1 MADDEKLPR
10 DDELTADDMPPRS
23 EELETAEDERLVDD
37 ELPDGDK
44 PAVSDT
50 PVPDKKPDHLPGK
63 THRVRR
69 WGLTALVL
77 ILIVP
82 ALVFGAW
89 AWVTLNYSYSKG
101 DRAGYVQKLSRKGWL
116 CKTWEGE
123 LAMVNLPGAMP
134 EIFHFSVRDDSVAQ
148 LLQKNI
154 GKRVSIAYE
163 EHRGVPTSCFA
174 ETPYYITNMRIVGE

>member
-1 MADDEKLPR
+1 MADDEKPLREDEPGPDDMPPR
-10 DDELTADDMPPRS
+10 DDELLSADD
-23 EELETAEDERLVDD
+23 ERPVDD
-37 ELPDGDK
+37 K
-44 PAVSDT
+44 PIVDEAQ
-50 PVPDKKPDHLPGK
+50 VPEKKPHKAPTQ

-101 DRAGYVQKLSRKGWL
+101 DRAGYIQKLSRKGWL

-134 EIFHFSVRDDSVAQ
+134 EIFRFSVRDDSVAH

-154 GKRVSIAYE
+154 GRRVS
-163 EHRGVPTSCFA
+163 
-174 ETPYYITNMRIVGE
+174 

>member
-1 MADDEKLPR
+1 MADDEKPSR
-10 DDELTADDMPPRS
+10 DDDLAADDMPPRGDD
-23 EELETAEDERLVDD
+23 LNPTAEERPGD
-37 ELPDGDK
+37 DK
-44 PAVSDT
+44 PVVDST
-50 PVPDKKPDHLPGK
+50 PVPDRKPDRVSVP

-69 WGLTALVL
+69 WGLLALVL

-134 EIFHFSVRDDSVAQ
+134 EIFRFSVRSDSVAH

-174 ETPYYITNMRIVGE
+174 ETAYYITNMRIVGE

>member
-1 MADDEKLPR
+1 MADDEKPSQ
-10 DDELTADDMPPRS
+10 DDELAADDMPPREDDLGS
-23 EELETAEDERLVDD
+23 SVDERLAD
-37 ELPDGDK
+37 DK
-44 PAVSDT
+44 PVVDDT
-50 PVPDKKPDHLPGK
+50 PVPDKKPDRVAVQ

-69 WGLTALVL
+69 WGLIALVL

-82 ALVFGAW
+82 ALIFGAW

-134 EIFHFSVRDDSVAQ
+134 EIFHFSIRDDSIAH
-148 LLQKNI
+148 LLQRNI

-174 ETPYYITNMRIVGE
+174 ETPYYITNMRIIGE

>member
-1 MADDEKLPR
+1 MAHDEKPSH
-10 DDELTADDMPPRS
+10 DDDLTADDMPPRGGDDLS
-23 EELETAEDERLVDD
+23 SIEEEQAVDE
-37 ELPDGDK
+37 K
-44 PAVSDT
+44 PAVGDT
-50 PVPDKKPDHLPGK
+50 PVPNKKPDRVPGP

-69 WGLTALVL
+69 WGLLALVL

-101 DRAGYVQKLSRKGWL
+101 DRAGYIQKLSRKGWL

-134 EIFHFSVRDDSVAQ
+134 EIFRFSVRSDSVAH

-174 ETPYYITNMRIVGE
+174 ETAYYITNMRIVGE

>member
-1 MADDEKLPR
+1 MADDEKPSQ
-10 DDELTADDMPPRS
+10 DDDLAADDMPRRGDNLDS
-23 EELETAEDERLVDD
+23 TEEERPGDNRPAADD
-37 ELPDGDK
+37 
-44 PAVSDT
+44 T
-50 PVPDKKPDHLPGK
+50 QVPDKKPDRMPVR

-69 WGLTALVL
+69 WGLLALVL

-134 EIFHFSVRDDSVAQ
+134 EIFRFSVRNDSVAH

-174 ETPYYITNMRIVGE
+174 ETPYYITNMRILGE